1 MTKRRIGW
9 LSAALLG
16 LLMGSIALAAMSPQE
31 LVKQT
36 SQRMLNALQQE
47 NEAIK
52 KNPQRVRKLVDEI
65 VLPHFDFQ
73 LMTKL
78 ALGRYWRHA
87 SGQQHGELVDEFRNL
102 LIRTYQSSLAQYS
115 GQKIQYLP
123 FNGDVGSGDVT
134 VKTEVEQKGAPP
146 IPIDYSLRL
155 ESGAWKVYDVTI
167 DGVSLV
173 INYRSSFAS
182 EIRQGGID
190 GLIQKL
196 KARNR
201 QAGEG

>member
-1 MTKRRIGW
+1 
-9 LSAALLG
+9 
-16 LLMGSIALAAMSPQE
+16 
-31 LVKQT
+31 
-36 SQRMLNALQQE
+36 
-47 NEAIK
+47 
-52 KNPQRVRKLVDEI
+52 
-65 VLPHFDFQ
+65 
-73 LMTKL
+73 MTKL
-78 ALGRYWRHA
+78 ALGRYWRRA
-87 SGQQHGELVDEFRNL
+87 SGPQHGELVDEFRNL

-173 INYRSSFAS
+173 TNYRTTFANQ
-182 EIRQGGID
+182 IRRD
-190 GLIQKL
+190 GLDKL
-196 KARNR
+196 IASLADRN
-201 QAGEG
+201 QQDGAK